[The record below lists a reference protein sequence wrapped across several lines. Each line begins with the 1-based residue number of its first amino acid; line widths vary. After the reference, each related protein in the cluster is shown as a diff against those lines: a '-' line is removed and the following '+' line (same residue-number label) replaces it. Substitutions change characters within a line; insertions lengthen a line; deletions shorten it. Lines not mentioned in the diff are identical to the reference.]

1 MSIFLKSERQDS
13 KVILLL
19 SIIYIFLS
27 IGALTMVYP
36 LLLMLSGSVKGK
48 LDAYEFDVVPQF
60 LINDNILYKRYTE
73 QKYNE
78 KVDEYQVANKE
89 FIRIFKK
96 VEQIA
101 DLSYK
106 TSCAYAFKGS
116 IINSEEIISNL
127 IYHLNQWKKHI
138 SKHGLL
144 MLELHGVDPSIC
156 AENKFKTPTIAYE
169 ATHGYSCL
177 LYTSPSPRD

>member
-1 MSIFLKSERQDS
+1 MSIFLKSERKDS

-27 IGALTMVYP
+27 IGALTMIYP

-60 LINDNILYKRYTE
+60 LVNDDILFKRYTE

-96 VEQIA
+96 VEPPK
-101 DLSYK
+101 Y
-106 TSCAYAFKGS
+106 
-116 IINSEEIISNL
+116 INEIILNDWKNFQIKTDIPASFFHLGNMYYLPGASNRITTKNTRKFRNYVRDLCLSL
-127 IYHLNQWKKHI
+127 IHI
-138 SKHGLL
+138 
-144 MLELHGVDPSIC
+144 
-156 AENKFKTPTIAYE
+156 
-169 ATHGYSCL
+169 
-177 LYTSPSPRD
+177 